1 MVLLNTRLD
10 LRMILNYGD
19 YMEESIL
26 TTIKNML
33 EIDLDDD
40 CFDEELVTYIN
51 TCFITLKQVGVI
63 DYDFYVTDKTTSWS
77 DLLKD
82 KASSFQSVKTY
93 VYARVK
99 ILFDPP
105 SSSTLSSYENL
116 IRELEFRL
124 GMEN

>member
-63 DYDFYVTDKTTSWS
+63 DYDFYITDKTTSWS

>member
-63 DYDFYVTDKTTSWS
+63 DYDFYITDKTTSWS

-82 KASSFQSVKTY
+82 KVSSFQSVKTY

>member
-1 MVLLNTRLD
+1 MVLLNIRLD

-40 CFDEELVTYIN
+40 CFDDELVTYIN

-63 DYDFYVTDKTTSWS
+63 DYDFYITDKTTSWS

-82 KASSFQSVKTY
+82 KVSSFQSVKTY

>member
-51 TCFITLKQVGVI
+51 TCFITLKQVGAI
-63 DYDFYVTDKTTSWS
+63 DYDFYITDKTTSWS
-77 DLLKD
+77 DLIKD
-82 KASSFQSVKTY
+82 KVSSFQSVKTY

>member
-1 MVLLNTRLD
+1 
-10 LRMILNYGD
+10 
-19 YMEESIL
+19 MEESIL

-33 EIDLDDD
+33 EIDLEDD

-51 TCFITLKQVGVI
+51 TCFITLKQVGTI
-63 DYDFYVTDKTTSWS
+63 DYDFYITDKTTSWS

-82 KASSFQSVKTY
+82 KVSSFQSVKTY

>member
-1 MVLLNTRLD
+1 
-10 LRMILNYGD
+10 
-19 YMEESIL
+19 MEESIL

-51 TCFITLKQVGVI
+51 TCFIKLKQVGAI
-63 DYDFYVTDKTTSWS
+63 DYDFYIADKTTSWS

-82 KASSFQSVKTY
+82 KVSSFQSLKTY
-93 VYARVK
+93 IYARVK

>member
-1 MVLLNTRLD
+1 MVLLNIRLD

-63 DYDFYVTDKTTSWS
+63 DYDFYITDKTTSWS

-82 KASSFQSVKTY
+82 KVSSFQSLKTY
-93 VYARVK
+93 IYARVK

>member
-40 CFDEELVTYIN
+40 CFDEELITYIN
-51 TCFITLKQVGVI
+51 ACFITLKQVGAI
-63 DYDFYVTDKTTSWS
+63 DYDFYVTDKITSWS

>member
-1 MVLLNTRLD
+1 MVLLSTRLD

-51 TCFITLKQVGVI
+51 TCFIMLKQVGVI

-82 KASSFQSVKTY
+82 KVSSFQSLKTY
-93 VYARVK
+93 IYARVK

>member
-1 MVLLNTRLD
+1 MVLLSTRLD

-51 TCFITLKQVGVI
+51 TCFIILKQVGAI
-63 DYDFYVTDKTTSWS
+63 DYDFYVIDRTTSWA

-82 KASSFQSVKTY
+82 KASSFQSLKTY

>member
-1 MVLLNTRLD
+1 
-10 LRMILNYGD
+10 
-19 YMEESIL
+19 MEESIL

-40 CFDEELVTYIN
+40 CFDEELITYIN
-51 TCFITLKQVGVI
+51 ACFITLKQVCAI

>member
-51 TCFITLKQVGVI
+51 TCFITLKQVGAI
-63 DYDFYVTDKTTSWS
+63 DYDLYVTDKTTSWS

-82 KASSFQSVKTY
+82 KASSFQSLKTY
-93 VYARVK
+93 IYARVK

-116 IRELEFRL
+116 IQELEFRL

>member
-1 MVLLNTRLD
+1 MVLLNIRLD

-63 DYDFYVTDKTTSWS
+63 DYDFYITDKTTSWS

-82 KASSFQSVKTY
+82 KVSSFQSVKTY

>member
-51 TCFITLKQVGVI
+51 TCFITLKQVAI
-63 DYDFYVTDKTTSWS
+63 DYDFYITDKTTSWS

-82 KASSFQSVKTY
+82 KVSSFQSVKTY

>member
-1 MVLLNTRLD
+1 
-10 LRMILNYGD
+10 
-19 YMEESIL
+19 MEESIL
-26 TTIKNML
+26 ETIKNML

-51 TCFITLKQVGVI
+51 TCFITLKQVGAI
-63 DYDFYVTDKTTSWS
+63 DCDFYVTDKTTSWA

>member
-1 MVLLNTRLD
+1 MVLLNIRLD

-51 TCFITLKQVGVI
+51 TCFITLKQVGAI
-63 DYDFYVTDKTTSWS
+63 DYDSIS
-77 DLLKD
+77 
-82 KASSFQSVKTY
+82 
-93 VYARVK
+93 
-99 ILFDPP
+99 
-105 SSSTLSSYENL
+105 L
-116 IRELEFRL
+116 IKLQVGL
-124 GMEN
+124 IY

>member
-1 MVLLNTRLD
+1 
-10 LRMILNYGD
+10 
-19 YMEESIL
+19 MEESIL

-63 DYDFYVTDKTTSWS
+63 DYDFYITDKTTSWS

-82 KASSFQSVKTY
+82 KVSSFQSLKTY
-93 VYARVK
+93 IYARVK

>member
-1 MVLLNTRLD
+1 
-10 LRMILNYGD
+10 
-19 YMEESIL
+19 MEESIL

-33 EIDLDDD
+33 EIDLD
-40 CFDEELVTYIN
+40 EELVAYIN
-51 TCFITLKQVGVI
+51 TCFITLKQVGAI
-63 DYDFYVTDKTTSWS
+63 DYDFYITDKTTSWS

-82 KASSFQSVKTY
+82 KVSSFQSVKTY

>member
-51 TCFITLKQVGVI
+51 ICFITLKQVGAI
-63 DYDFYVTDKTTSWS
+63 DYDFYVIDKTTSWA

-82 KASSFQSVKTY
+82 KASSFQSLKTY